1 MKIQAFAL
9 SAALAITFT
18 SCEQKPAASAAP
30 VAPAAPAAPA
40 PAPAPAPVA
49 APVAEVPPAPAVDP
63 KEAFSKTLGTLAD
76 EVNALEAELKQS
88 NPMEMMKKL
97 PALMKKL
104 EGVSIAGLPED
115 LAAAFTLVQK
125 NSSATADV
133 IALFPADLPSDP
145 SKMEEYMKANPDAL
159 KTMMEIQ
166 TRMGPL
172 KEQSDAASKELEAAA
187 AKHGLDL
194 TKFIKAGREMGE
206 N

>member
-9 SAALAITFT
+9 TAALAITFT
-18 SCEQKPAASAAP
+18 SCEQKPAASA
-30 VAPAAPAAPA
+30 VAPA
-40 PAPAPAPVA
+40 PAA
-49 APVAEVPPAPAVDP
+49 AAEVPPVPAVDP
-63 KEAFSKTLGTLAD
+63 KEAFSKTLGALAD

-104 EGVSIAGLPED
+104 EGVSTAGLPED

-125 NSSATADV
+125 NSSATAEV

-145 SKMEEYMKANPDAL
+145 AKMEEYMKANPDAL

-206 N
+206 D

>member
-1 MKIQAFAL
+1 MKIQTFAL
-9 SAALAITFT
+9 TAVLAFPFT
-18 SCEQKPAASAAP
+18 SCEQKPAASAAVP
-30 VAPAAPAAPA
+30 VAVEAR
-40 PAPAPAPVA
+40 
-49 APVAEVPPAPAVDP
+49 APVAEAPPAPPAPQAPQAPAVDP
-63 KEAFSKTLGTLAD
+63 KEAFSQTLGALAD

-104 EGVSIAGLPED
+104 EGVSTAGLPED

-145 SKMEEYMKANPDAL
+145 AKMEEYMKANPDAL

-194 TKFIKAGREMGE
+194 TKFIKAGRQMGDD
-206 N
+206 